1 MSKYQDLYGI
11 VWEICQHGWCGILVQ
26 CKGSLFSWVQVGNQ
40 VITVRLLPKIKML
53 YCECKANSSMNCHSR
68 SYSQFSFNFTLIG
81 GSCTRCYTLTLW
93 LPFDD
98 QLTRL
103 NGILFKSIS
112 SLWLHVLRQ
121 QGVGLLSELICIIS
135 PLTIHYLP
143 VCNYVINSFSSHLT
157 AMFVY
162 HDSCLVPIDAFG
174 CFLHQNCAQH
184 PAWSWAVYCLG
195 DNI

>member
-1 MSKYQDLYGI
+1 MGST
-11 VWEICQHGWCGILVQ
+11 QHGWHGILIQ
-26 CKGSLFSWVQVGNQ
+26 CKGSLFSWVWVGNQ
-40 VITVRLLPKIKML
+40 VITVRLLPKKGKL

-68 SYSQFSFNFTLIG
+68 SYSQFSFKFLLWQEVPVLGVT
-81 GSCTRCYTLTLW
+81 TLTLW

-103 NGILFKSIS
+103 NRILFKSIS

-121 QGVGLLSELICIIS
+121 QGVGLLSDLTHVMS

-157 AMFVY
+157 AVFVY
-162 HDSCLVPIDAFG
+162 HNSCLVPIDAFG
-174 CFLHQNCAQH
+174 AFGAKIVLC
-184 PAWSWAVYCLG
+184 PAWSWTVCCLG